1 MKKLAAI
8 AFLIAAVLL
17 CACTVANNV
26 ETTQPST
33 EFEPAQTETPVPEP
47 TPIPELTKLELL
59 VDIPL
64 NTRVLNETET
74 EGVYSVA
81 LHEDEPYWPTV
92 PIYCWY
98 INGTQADTIDEVVIE
113 FDVLDTVR
121 PLDGKYYGYDQ
132 AFYIIL
138 HNFDTIPAMP
148 PWSDSYISFRRGDI
162 DRNIMIN
169 TPEIGVDLRKYA
181 QRDGEHVQIR
191 IPYSEFQNASKDLT
205 LLFLPGTTFGNLNIS
220 IWGEDGLFADAA
232 AEISQR
238 IEYPERD
245 LMNDVIEPLFTGGM
259 EPFPIVSNPESELN
273 SRIHGG
279 PYKINVME
287 KGLVVNPDGSVN
299 MPVSFY
305 DLGEYA
311 DEVQGK
317 YAVIPEGIVPALANL
332 KGYGGF
338 TEEQMRQVVNF
349 VMEEM
354 MNEDGQ
360 FYGVYD
366 IEQQKLVATDRK
378 AAALPILS
386 ELAGYMNYNAGPDLN
401 YKFVSNQVVDK
412 IANSIIADDIVRVG
426 DTLYYAPYGVSED
439 GVMDL
444 KLSDF
449 AISVSLFGLMTEY
462 SQDGRR
468 LEEEYGCAMLLEG
481 VANSLKLILEGQ
493 EQNATRLPS
502 TELRVVFS
510 GDRETYELQPSDT
523 FDINNSYFSIGL
535 MSYQGFYNTIDQFAY
550 YKNGFNESV
559 DHVFIRLKNVKDAA
573 YTPNQVRAIRE
584 VEARYAEMTN
594 AYQICDILYESWLD
608 VYNFLKVQTSDTI
621 YANAYNVHTGESVG
635 ATTEIRYNSF
645 EWTTPFVKRFGT
657 PATSLNYFLLA
668 GIFNDETMAQESGHL
683 ALVNLDLHIALF
695 SPFSAINPDTYAD
708 NGFNIWGY
716 DSLRYAIS
724 NNMPITVETYPL
736 FGGTGYNMNREN
748 WRVFAMRKMNQFM
761 SEGVERLTPDDA
773 FPTFY
778 DHVPAVTI
786 ES

>member
-1 MKKLAAI
+1 MKKLLAI
-8 AFLIAAVLL
+8 LLLVLL
-17 CACTVANNV
+17 LCGCAVPNDV
-26 ETTQPST
+26 STTQNT
-33 EFEPAQTETPVPEP
+33 QTQEIIAETETPVPDP
-47 TPIPELTKLELL
+47 TPIPDLTDIELL

-64 NTRVLNETET
+64 NTRVLMETE
-74 EGVYSVA
+74 EDGVYSVA

-113 FDVLDTVR
+113 FDVLDTVW
-121 PLDGKYYGYDQ
+121 PLDGQYYGYDQ

-148 PWSDSYISFRRGDI
+148 PWPDSYISFRRGDI
-162 DRNIMIN
+162 DRNIMIR

-181 QRDGEHVQIR
+181 QWDGEHVQVR

-205 LLFLPGTTFGNLNIS
+205 LLFLPGTTFGNLSIS
-220 IWGEDGLFADAA
+220 IRGEDGLYADAA

-245 LMNDVIEPLFTGGM
+245 LMNEVIEPLFTGGM
-259 EPFPIVSNPESELN
+259 EPFPIVSNPASELN

-279 PYKINVME
+279 SYKINVME

-317 YAVIPEGIVPALANL
+317 YAVIPEGIVPAMANL
-332 KGYGGF
+332 KVCDGF

-349 VMEEM
+349 VIREM

-366 IEQQKLVATDRK
+366 IEQQKLVALDRK
-378 AAALPILS
+378 ATALPILA
-386 ELAGYMNYNAGPDLN
+386 ELESFRNLNRGPDT
-401 YKFVSNQVVDK
+401 YYRIVSDDVVDL
-412 IANSIIADDIVRVG
+412 IANSIIADEIVRVG

-449 AISVSLFGLMTEY
+449 AISGSLLGLMNEY

-510 GDRETYELQPSDT
+510 GDGESYKLQPSDT
-523 FDINNSYFSIGL
+523 FDINNSYFSTGL
-535 MSYQGFYNTIDQFAY
+535 MSYPGFYNTINEFAW
-550 YKNGFNESV
+550 YKTGFNESV
-559 DHVFIRLKNVKDAA
+559 DHVFIRLRNVKDAA
-573 YTPNQVRAIRE
+573 YTPNQVREIRE

-621 YANAYNVHTGESVG
+621 YANAYNVHTGECVE
-635 ATTEIRYNSF
+635 ATTEIRYDSF
-645 EWTTPFVKRFGT
+645 EWITPFVKRFGT
-657 PATSLNYFLLA
+657 PATSVNYFLLI
-668 GIFNDETMAQESGHL
+668 GIFNDEAMALESGHL
-683 ALVNLDLHIALF
+683 ALVNFDLHIALF

-716 DSLRYAIS
+716 DSLRYAIN
-724 NNMPITVETYPL
+724 NNMPITMETYPL
-736 FGGTGYNMNREN
+736 FGGSGYNMNREN

-778 DHVPAVTI
+778 DHIPAVEI
-786 ES
+786 IN